1 MTKKIRNKILN
12 IEHKERKAFW
22 CLVSLAV
29 AFSGFYIYFVNGA
42 IINVVERQKI
52 EREIVSINSRIGDM
66 ESSYISLN
74 NKISLEYAFSA
85 GFVKV
90 AKEKYVY
97 RKTLGANLSL
107 SQPIR

>member
-1 MTKKIRNKILN
+1 MTKTIKNKILN
-12 IEHKERKAFW
+12 IESPERKAFW
-22 CLVSLAV
+22 YLVLFAV
-29 AFSGFYIYFVNGA
+29 VFAGFYIYFVNGA

-52 EREIVSINSRIGDM
+52 EKEISSINSRISDL

-74 NKISLEYAFSA
+74 NKISLDYAFSA

-97 RKTLGANLSL
+97 RKTLGANLSFNRL
-107 SQPIR
+107 Q